1 MRLPDDLVI
10 PDGKITRYLLLPKAR
25 SDKSKFL
32 AKAGFTLNNPDA
44 LKLALQRQGSSNDAI
59 EERTD
64 QYGTFY
70 QVQGELVGVNGVSLW
85 IISIWL
91 HRRID
96 GKFQFV
102 TLVPCKEKQS

>member
-10 PDGKITRYLLLPKAR
+10 PDGKVTEYLLLPKAR

-44 LKLALQRQGSSNDAI
+44 LKLALQRQGTSNEAI

-70 QVQGELVGVNGVSLW
+70 QVQGELVGVNGVSL
-85 IISIWL
+85 SIMSVWL
-91 HRRID
+91 HRQID
-96 GKFQFV
+96 REFQFV
-102 TLVPCKEKQS
+102 TLVPCKER

>member
-1 MRLPDDLVI
+1 MRLPDDVVI
-10 PDGKITRYLLLPKAR
+10 PDGKITGYLLLPRPR

-32 AKAGFTLNNPDA
+32 AKAGFTLNNPDE
-44 LKLALQRQGSSNDAI
+44 LKLALQGQVTSNEAI

-70 QVQGELVGVNGVSLW
+70 QVQGELVGVNAVCLS

-102 TLVPCKEKQS
+102 TLIPYKES